1 MKDADQKY
9 KRKNLENKNTR
20 GVNKRK
26 SWKWALCLG
35 VVSLLLLGGCGKE
48 KTEPVD
54 LVLVTDGSEVA
65 SDAVYQSAWNGLAQY
80 GDESGLKY
88 EASVPAGRTTEDY
101 ENTIKEAAQKGAS
114 VIVCAGTSMS
124 RAVYDAQRDW
134 KDVRF
139 LLLEAEPVSESGR
152 SRLRGNTES
161 LEIDVSEAGYLAGYA
176 AVQAGYTHLGYIGQ
190 KNEEN
195 GTKYGTG
202 YALGAETA
210 AADLGLGENSIT
222 LDYTYRKSSSVSPS
236 YLEKIK
242 SWYGEGGQ
250 ILFSDGASYQNVLG
264 AAASAAGG
272 ALIANGGVEEYA
284 NAVLKVRLDYG
295 TAVYNALK
303 EMKQKDFEGGKI
315 VTRGVTDQEISL
327 EWNQD
332 AVPYFTEDQ
341 YRALCAK
348 FSAEDFSIPD
358 GDALSSPDQY
368 KLSCVSVQKVK

>member
-1 MKDADQKY
+1 M
-9 KRKNLENKNTR
+9 
-20 GVNKRK
+20 RK

-161 LEIDVSEAGYLAGYA
+161 LEIDASEAGYLAGYA

-202 YALGAETA
+202 YALGAEAA

-222 LDYTYRKSSSVSPS
+222 LDYTYRKSSSVTLCSAWRKPPGCTALS
-236 YLEKIK
+236 
-242 SWYGEGGQ
+242 
-250 ILFSDGASYQNVLG
+250 
-264 AAASAAGG
+264 AASPEWP
-272 ALIANGGVEEYA
+272 NGV
-284 NAVLKVRLDYG
+284 
-295 TAVYNALK
+295 
-303 EMKQKDFEGGKI
+303 
-315 VTRGVTDQEISL
+315 
-327 EWNQD
+327 
-332 AVPYFTEDQ
+332 
-341 YRALCAK
+341 
-348 FSAEDFSIPD
+348 
-358 GDALSSPDQY
+358 
-368 KLSCVSVQKVK
+368 

>member
-1 MKDADQKY
+1 M
-9 KRKNLENKNTR
+9 
-20 GVNKRK
+20 RK

-161 LEIDVSEAGYLAGYA
+161 LEIDASVADQWMNPKKKHCRPIWKTTVVFPVKFCIVCVCNTVFQFIFCKVGKKTAH
-176 AVQAGYTHLGYIGQ
+176 HL
-190 KNEEN
+190 
-195 GTKYGTG
+195 
-202 YALGAETA
+202 
-210 AADLGLGENSIT
+210 
-222 LDYTYRKSSSVSPS
+222 VCH
-236 YLEKIK
+236 
-242 SWYGEGGQ
+242 
-250 ILFSDGASYQNVLG
+250 F
-264 AAASAAGG
+264 
-272 ALIANGGVEEYA
+272 LIAHSRKFFHGNIQCWNGG
-284 NAVLKVRLDYG
+284 R
-295 TAVYNALK
+295 
-303 EMKQKDFEGGKI
+303 
-315 VTRGVTDQEISL
+315 
-327 EWNQD
+327 
-332 AVPYFTEDQ
+332 
-341 YRALCAK
+341 
-348 FSAEDFSIPD
+348 
-358 GDALSSPDQY
+358 Y
-368 KLSCVSVQKVK
+368 K

>member
-1 MKDADQKY
+1 M
-9 KRKNLENKNTR
+9 
-20 GVNKRK
+20 RK

-202 YALGAETA
+202 YALGAEAA
-210 AADLGLGENSIT
+210 AADLGLGSCWIHRAKEEFESEEGKGI
-222 LDYTYRKSSSVSPS
+222 LKALGIEGDYEGIGHCVLGYAAEPAKEPKERK
-236 YLEKIK
+236 
-242 SWYGEGGQ
+242 
-250 ILFSDGASYQNVLG
+250 ASYVY
-264 AAASAAGG
+264 
-272 ALIANGGVEEYA
+272 YA
-284 NAVLKVRLDYG
+284 
-295 TAVYNALK
+295 
-303 EMKQKDFEGGKI
+303 E
-315 VTRGVTDQEISL
+315 
-327 EWNQD
+327 
-332 AVPYFTEDQ
+332 
-341 YRALCAK
+341 
-348 FSAEDFSIPD
+348 
-358 GDALSSPDQY
+358 
-368 KLSCVSVQKVK
+368 

>member
-1 MKDADQKY
+1 M
-9 KRKNLENKNTR
+9 
-20 GVNKRK
+20 RK
-26 SWKWALCLG
+26 SWKWAFCLG
-35 VVSLLLLGGCGKE
+35 AVSLLLLCGCGKE

-88 EASVPAGRTTEDY
+88 EASVPPGRTTEDY

-202 YALGAETA
+202 YALGAEAA

-315 VTRGVTDQEISL
+315 VTRGVTNQEISL

>member
-1 MKDADQKY
+1 M
-9 KRKNLENKNTR
+9 
-20 GVNKRK
+20 RK

-35 VVSLLLLGGCGKE
+35 AVSLLLLGGCGKE

-202 YALGAETA
+202 YALGAEAA

-242 SWYGEGGQ
+242 SWYGESGQ

-315 VTRGVTDQEISL
+315 VTRGVADQEISL

-332 AVPYFTEDQ
+332 AVPSFTEDQ

>member
-1 MKDADQKY
+1 
-9 KRKNLENKNTR
+9 
-20 GVNKRK
+20 
-26 SWKWALCLG
+26 
-35 VVSLLLLGGCGKE
+35 
-48 KTEPVD
+48 
-54 LVLVTDGSEVA
+54 
-65 SDAVYQSAWNGLAQY
+65 
-80 GDESGLKY
+80 
-88 EASVPAGRTTEDY
+88 
-101 ENTIKEAAQKGAS
+101 
-114 VIVCAGTSMS
+114 MS

-202 YALGAETA
+202 YALGAEAA

-284 NAVLKVRLDYG
+284 NAVLKYVWIMEL
-295 TAVYNALK
+295 
-303 EMKQKDFEGGKI
+303 Q
-315 VTRGVTDQEISL
+315 
-327 EWNQD
+327 
-332 AVPYFTEDQ
+332 FTM
-341 YRALCAK
+341 R
-348 FSAEDFSIPD
+348 
-358 GDALSSPDQY
+358 
-368 KLSCVSVQKVK
+368 

>member
-1 MKDADQKY
+1 M
-9 KRKNLENKNTR
+9 
-20 GVNKRK
+20 RK

-161 LEIDVSEAGYLAGYA
+161 LEIDASEAGYLAGYA

-202 YALGAETA
+202 YALGAEAA

-222 LDYTYRKSSSVSPS
+222 QDYTYRKRSSIAS
-236 YLEKIK
+236 
-242 SWYGEGGQ
+242 GGAT
-250 ILFSDGASYQNVLG
+250 DQNVLSAAG
-264 AAASAAGG
+264 AAGGG

-303 EMKQKDFEGGKI
+303 EMKQKDYEGGKI

-332 AVPYFTEDQ
+332 AVPSFTEDQ